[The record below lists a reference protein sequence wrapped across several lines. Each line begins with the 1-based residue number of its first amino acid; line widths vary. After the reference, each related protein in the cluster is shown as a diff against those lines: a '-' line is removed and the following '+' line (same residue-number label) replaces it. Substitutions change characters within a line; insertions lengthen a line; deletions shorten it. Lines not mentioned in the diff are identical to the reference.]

1 MREANTYDFSLLIL
15 LAVIWGSS
23 FFNIKIASFSYEPIT
38 LALVRVL
45 FAIIP
50 LLILCKIKSIKI
62 EAFKK
67 DWKIYALIGFC
78 NITLPFIFIAII
90 YLLIYYLY

>member
-62 EAFKK
+62 E
-67 DWKIYALIGFC
+67 
-78 NITLPFIFIAII
+78 TQIFLNSFFVEIDKAPPSLCISIASGNLWIH
-90 YLLIYYLY
+90 